1 MPKKSFSFQTRPPD
15 AAPPAVSPDIAQF
28 IAGQP
33 ATVTRKT
40 IALPREAFLRVKIEA
55 AKRGIPAS
63 RLWGEI
69 VEAYFQ
75 TRAE

>member
-1 MPKKSFSFQTRPPD
+1 MPKKSFSFQKPTPG
-15 AAPPAVSPDIAQF
+15 APQRLASTDLTEF
-28 IAGQP
+28 IAG
-33 ATVTRKT
+33 ATPLLTRKT
-40 IALPREAFLRVKIEA
+40 IALPHDAFLRVKIEA
-55 AKRGIPAS
+55 AKRGIPAA